1 MLANWKLT
9 VHMLTPIS
17 EKPPMLEA
25 LLTWELA
32 KRLGLSGG
40 EDLSKATPINEIKEL
55 GIPLCKKTICNVDVF
70 QCSNPIYR
78 IEHEYHERQSKR
90 FECDKMASM
99 LDPREQ
105 KSLLTASGPY
115 KMRFVPVRTMLI
127 PKVVYFFRGDKKEVN
142 KLLKNL
148 LYLGRLRNIGYG
160 RISHFEYE
168 EMEENYSI
176 FAGNVLMR
184 TIPYYEDDN
193 IKGAIKGYGAC
204 RPPFWHPDNYMEVW
218 EPCK

>member
-40 EDLSKATPINEIKEL
+40 EDLSKATPINKIKEL

-115 KMRFVPVRTMLI
+115 KMRFVPVRTMLV

-142 KLLKNL
+142 KLLKSV

-168 EMEENYSI
+168 ETEVNYSI
-176 FAGNVLMR
+176 FADNVLMR
-184 TIPYYEDDN
+184 TIPYYNDKS
-193 IKGAIKGYGAC
+193 IKGAVKSYGAC
-204 RPPFWHPDNYMEVW
+204 KPPFWHPDNYMEVW
-218 EPCK
+218 EPC